1 MTDNEKKKRVL
12 EFEKKTGWGIW
23 ENLGKKER
31 KGLKNKDRMSQNK
44 GQTTSKDL
52 SQVWNI
58 RSQPKWSFNGYLWSL
73 SRQ

>member
-1 MTDNEKKKRVL
+1 MRKKKSPRIWK
-12 EFEKKTGWGIW
+12 KKTGWGIW